1 MADYRKN
8 FRVHPH
14 DTEALVG
21 CACRSNL
28 RDDHDGGHSA
38 GMRKWGQDLGDRCF
52 EPRPLLE
59 ATEAQYMHS
68 LQEEEEEGDATPPPT
83 TAPYDPASDDFRAF
97 EEALAAAGTPSFA
110 TRRDLPGEAP
120 HFTPAIVATLMRIT
134 DVDAARGGG
143 GATARAARR
152 VKKLLRSL
160 DWRAEELSEWQRG
173 LCAAPT
179 HYAERWQVAAAVGP
193 VLDNDHRTPPQ
204 IEFSRSA
211 I

>member
-28 RDDHDGGHSA
+28 RPSEWSDGGHSA

-59 ATEAQYMHS
+59 ATEAQYLHA
-68 LQEEEEEGDATPPPT
+68 LQAAQEEEEGDATPPPT

-193 VLDNDHRTPPQ
+193 VLTTHAQDT
-204 IEFSRSA
+204 A
-211 I
+211 V